1 MLCRPAPAG
10 FLSFR
15 QGPAFGV
22 LAAIE
27 ASTFAPIL
35 NFAPGFGP
43 DAPDTSAREAIIS
56 AVNDPRGVNS

>member
-1 MLCRPAPAG
+1 MDA
-10 FLSFR
+10 S
-15 QGPAFGV
+15 FGV

-35 NFAPGFGP
+35 NVAPGFGP
-43 DAPDTSAREAIIS
+43 DAPDTSAREALIS